1 LLYFKKPCGHGSDT
15 QESVERLKIGVF
27 DSGIGGITVL
37 SEIHR
42 QFPGQEFYYFGDTA
56 NVPYGTKSVTQIKN
70 LCSYAATRIR
80 EYNLDLLI
88 VACNTASSLALEE
101 IGTELHPT
109 PVVDVVAAGVAT
121 IKNHLTENSDVLVF
135 GTKATINSHTY
146 KNRLHAVLP
155 NTRVIEQACPL
166 LVPMIEEGW
175 NEHKILRDTVF
186 EYVKPFINKKT
197 TALLACTHYPWI
209 KNIFQ
214 EELKTSTVLD
224 SAHAVVELLVE
235 KYSAK
240 LKAKGESK
248 FHWHFSDPESVASFA
263 FTTDFDFVPDIKTF

>member
-1 LLYFKKPCGHGSDT
+1 MSYIKKSCRYGSDFK
-15 QESVERLKIGVF
+15 ESVERLKIGVF

-101 IGTELHPT
+101 IGNELHPT
-109 PVVDVVAAGVAT
+109 PVVDVVQAGVAT
-121 IKNHLTENSDVLVF
+121 IKKNIKENSEVLIL
-135 GTKATINSHTY
+135 GTKATVNSHTY
-146 KNRLHAVLP
+146 KNRIHTILP
-155 NTRVIEQACPL
+155 NTRVVEQACPL

-175 NEHKILRDTVF
+175 NEHKILRDTVI
-186 EYVKPFINKKT
+186 EYVKPFTNRNAI
-197 TALLACTHYPWI
+197 ALLACTHYPWI

-214 EELKTSTVLD
+214 EELKQCAVLD

-248 FHWHFSDPESVASFA
+248 FSWHFSDPESVPSFA

>member
-1 LLYFKKPCGHGSDT
+1 M
-15 QESVERLKIGVF
+15 KIGVF

-42 QFPGQEFYYFGDTA
+42 QFPGQEFFYFGDTA

-80 EYNLDLLI
+80 EFNLDLLI

-101 IGTELHPT
+101 IAGELHPT
-109 PVVDVVAAGVAT
+109 PVVDVVQAGVAT
-121 IKNHLTENSDVLVF
+121 IKKNFSNNSEVLIL

-146 KNRLHAVLP
+146 KDRIHTVLP
-155 NTRVIEQACPL
+155 YARVMEQACPL

-175 NEHKILRDTVF
+175 NEHKILREVVV
-186 EYVKPFINKKT
+186 EYVKPFTSKSGI
-197 TALLACTHYPWI
+197 ALLACTHYPWI
-209 KNIFQ
+209 KTVFQ
-214 EELKTSTVLD
+214 GELKQFKVLD
-224 SAHAVVELLVE
+224 SAHAVVDLLVE

-240 LKAKGESK
+240 LKAKGEST
-248 FHWHFSDPESVASFA
+248 FSWHFSDPDSVPSFA